1 MGAYICTISE
11 SDWDI
16 ARNKGVYGNRYYKE
30 GTKKPLSDNL
40 QLSVMRDLISVKTGD
55 TVFFHI
61 RVRKTLHGPYVTRS
75 ESFWDPTPVW
85 QNPVETFPY
94 RFLFEPHKDHKNV
107 CSHDAVIRVSSLY
120 ELIDQGEIKSLVTL
134 EFEQNIERRAVRRIF
149 EEDATK
155 ITRLFYR
162 DFNPS
167 AQISFNFDPYTP
179 SSLIPLKDRI
189 FKVGAIEN
197 AIKAVISYLLAHKER
212 SLTTK
217 IGDVHDFVNE
227 FFVAPTTRKN
237 IDILCKGQG
246 LYAVIEVKSGVCD
259 KSVLRQA
266 LYYADLLQQRPWFKE
281 RDRKCVVLVAS
292 NFEAETLQLAQT
304 LNQLG
309 NSKIILIKYKSTN
322 NGRWAQ
328 FV

>member
-11 SDWDI
+11 SDWDT
-16 ARNKGVYGNRYYKE
+16 ARNMGVYGNRYYKE
-30 GTKKPLSDNL
+30 GTRKPLSDNL
-40 QLSVMRDLISVKTGD
+40 QLSVMRDLISVKRGD
-55 TVFFHI
+55 MVFFHV
-61 RVRKTLHGPYVTRS
+61 RVRKTLHGPYVARS
-75 ESFWDPTPVW
+75 ESFWDPTPIW
-85 QNPVETFPY
+85 QNSIEIFPY
-94 RFLFEPHKDHKNV
+94 RFLFEPHKDHKNI
-107 CSHDAVIRVSSLY
+107 CSHDAAISVSSLY

-134 EFEQNIERRAVRRIF
+134 EFEQNIEGRAVRRIF
-149 EEDATK
+149 EEDAEK

-162 DFNPS
+162 DFDPS
-167 AQISFNFDPYTP
+167 GQISLNFNPYIA
-179 SSLIPLKDRI
+179 SSPIPLEDRV

-197 AIKAVISYLLAHKER
+197 AIKAVISYLLAHKDQN
-212 SLTTK
+212 LTTK

-237 IDILCKGQG
+237 IDILCKGED
-246 LYAVIEVKSGVCD
+246 LYMVIEVKRGVCD
-259 KSVLRQA
+259 KSVLKQA

-281 RDRKCVVLVAS
+281 RYGKSVVLVAS
-292 NFEAETLQLAQT
+292 NFEADVLQIARR

-309 NSKIILIKYKSTN
+309 NSKVILIKYKSIN